1 MTARPTEFP
10 PGASADVPA
19 EPLADVS
26 PGASADVP
34 AEPLA
39 DVSPGASADVPAELL
54 ADVSPGASADVPAD
68 VLTEGSADASA
79 DASADLWRGV
89 PHRMSIGLRHQLRDD
104 GSLPSEN
111 LTCFLFAFPGA
122 EIDVP
127 RLEGALARAVALNPA
142 LAHRYRV
149 DPDHGPQYRETA
161 WRPRVDVVEP
171 VTADWESTRATAR
184 RLADAEMTRPF
195 DLRDGRLLRVTLVR
209 DPGGEGCVLVVTAD
223 HTVCDGISYAR
234 FLDDLSA
241 AYRDGDSVG
250 TDRARP
256 RASLA
261 RVAAAER
268 RALAGAARGELC
280 DAWRRRLPDGIPDM
294 VLGRPLPWTECTR
307 EGEQAATVLT
317 GAAYE
322 RHVRQAAELSVSSF
336 MLATAKLLHAMR
348 PSVLG
353 PGLSFFSPLP
363 GRFVPAARDV
373 LGNFVSVLP
382 VTVPEPR
389 SADLTAMAEAVRES
403 VLWTLRH
410 QGVPFDVIRDAVGN
424 GGAGNGQ
431 FAYQRRSVFISGN
444 PVMRLEL
451 DGVRGQL
458 SVPTLSDAMFDL
470 SLWISDT
477 GDELRCSGVFR
488 TCLLDRSL
496 VETWLAALG

>member
-1 MTARPTEFP
+1 MTARPAEALTGPPAEAPSAAP
-10 PGASADVPA
+10 PG
-19 EPLADVS
+19 
-26 PGASADVP
+26 
-34 AEPLA
+34 
-39 DVSPGASADVPAELL
+39 
-54 ADVSPGASADVPAD
+54 
-68 VLTEGSADASA
+68 
-79 DASADLWRGV
+79 LWRGV

-104 GSLPSEN
+104 GRLPSEN
-111 LTCFLFAFPGA
+111 LTCFLFAFPGVA
-122 EIDVP
+122 IDVP

-142 LAHRYRV
+142 LGHRYRV
-149 DPDHGPQYRETA
+149 DPEHGPQYRETV

-171 VTADWESTRATAR
+171 ESPDGECTRTAAR
-184 RLADAEMTRPF
+184 RIADAEMSRPF

-209 DPGGEGCVLVVTAD
+209 HPGGEDCVLVVTAD

-241 AYRDGDSVG
+241 AYRDDGRAAP
-250 TDRARP
+250 DRARP

-268 RALAGAARGELC
+268 RALAGAARDALC

-294 VLGRPLPWTECTR
+294 VLARPLPWTECTS

-322 RHVRQAAELSVSSF
+322 RHVRQAAALSVSSF

-382 VTVPEPR
+382 VTVPAPR
-389 SADLTAMAEAVRES
+389 SADLTAMAEAVRDS

-424 GGAGNGQ
+424 GGEGNGE
-431 FAYQRRSVFISGN
+431 FAYERRSVFISGN

-451 DGVRGQL
+451 DGVRGRL

-488 TCLLDRSL
+488 KHLLDRSL
-496 VETWLAALG
+496 VEGWLRALA